1 LVEAQGVGGSIPS
14 LCTKIF
20 RRQKLIISKEEL
32 RATVYWAANQYNP
45 IDRDLQILLMTT
57 AKKRHQKFKQS
68 LLLALATKE

>member
-1 LVEAQGVGGSIPS
+1 
-14 LCTKIF
+14 
-20 RRQKLIISKEEL
+20 LIISKEEL
-32 RATVYWAANQYNP
+32 RATVYWAANQDNP

>member
-1 LVEAQGVGGSIPS
+1 
-14 LCTKIF
+14 
-20 RRQKLIISKEEL
+20 LIISKEEL